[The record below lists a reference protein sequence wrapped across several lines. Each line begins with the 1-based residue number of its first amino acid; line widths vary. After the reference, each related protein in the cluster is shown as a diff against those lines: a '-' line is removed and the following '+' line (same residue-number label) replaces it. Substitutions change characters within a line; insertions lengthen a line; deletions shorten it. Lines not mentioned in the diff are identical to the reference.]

1 MTAAAIHLHF
11 DREQQGWLASV
22 LLAAAIHLLLFA
34 VLFFGVR
41 WQSRAPDTISVELWV
56 PPAQVAER
64 VEPRPEPRPEPPV
77 VAPPKPEPPAPKPE
91 PRVELPKPDIAVK
104 DKPKPKPKPEAKPKP
119 EPAKPAPVV
128 KPRQEDVRKKFS
140 EELAREQSALKAD
153 QERKALQDMLAR
165 DAASAQQKALAGY
178 TDKIRGKIKG
188 NIVLPQDIKGNPE
201 AVFEV
206 VQLPTGQ
213 VLNVKLKK
221 SSGHRGYDEAVERAI
236 LKSDPLPK
244 PDSPNQFQRTLE
256 LKFKPQE

>member
-1 MTAAAIHLHF
+1 M
-11 DREQQGWLASV
+11 
-22 LLAAAIHLLLFA
+22 
-34 VLFFGVR
+34 
-41 WQSRAPDTISVELWV
+41 
-56 PPAQVAER
+56 
-64 VEPRPEPRPEPPV
+64 
-77 VAPPKPEPPAPKPE
+77 
-91 PRVELPKPDIAVK
+91 
-104 DKPKPKPKPEAKPKP
+104 
-119 EPAKPAPVV
+119 
-128 KPRQEDVRKKFS
+128 RKKFS